1 MPRHLPSLNALRA
14 FEAVARQQ
22 SFTRAAEVLS
32 VTQGAVSHQ
41 VKALE
46 ADLGLKLFV
55 RQGKALHLT
64 DAGRAYYEVVR
75 DAFDRLATGTRTLLE
90 RESTGALTV
99 TMSPNFA
106 AKWLVHRLGSFA
118 ASEPGIKLRVSA
130 SMDHVDFSREDID
143 IAIRHG
149 LGDWPGLHVTRLCSE
164 ELFPVC
170 SPSLLA
176 GRKGLKRPSDLRHH
190 TLLHS
195 RERNDWAQWLTAARL
210 SLPEDARAVDF
221 SQMSMALDAAADG
234 QGVALARTALAA
246 RDLITGR
253 LVNPFGPRVRVPFAY
268 YIVCPKAMAERPKIA
283 TFRNW
288 LLAEA
293 ARDTRQLR
301 AKL

>member
-1 MPRHLPSLNALRA
+1 
-14 FEAVARQQ
+14 
-22 SFTRAAEVLS
+22 
-32 VTQGAVSHQ
+32 
-41 VKALE
+41 
-46 ADLGLKLFV
+46 
-55 RQGKALHLT
+55 
-64 DAGRAYYEVVR
+64 
-75 DAFDRLATGTRTLLE
+75 
-90 RESTGALTV
+90 
-99 TMSPNFA
+99 MSPNFA

-130 SMDHVDFSREDID
+130 SMYHVDFSREDID